1 MSVVQ
6 TNVAKIPTDPAERK
20 KVMDALMEISASM
33 TRMEAERDL
42 IKSILERME
51 DEFEIPK
58 KPGRKLAKIYHKQN
72 FSEVKEEQEELVVE
86 ESSGWCMK
94 HSTTIIWRNGR
105 DRKSKWHLV
114 VMRRFHFFRRKTR

>member
-1 MSVVQ
+1 MGVVN
-6 TNVAKIPTDPAERK
+6 TNVAKIPSDPAERK

-72 FSEVKEEQEELVVE
+72 FSEVKEEQEELE
-86 ESSGWCMK
+86 TLYE
-94 HSTTIIWRNGR
+94 TIVG
-105 DRKSKWHLV
+105 
-114 VMRRFHFFRRKTR
+114 